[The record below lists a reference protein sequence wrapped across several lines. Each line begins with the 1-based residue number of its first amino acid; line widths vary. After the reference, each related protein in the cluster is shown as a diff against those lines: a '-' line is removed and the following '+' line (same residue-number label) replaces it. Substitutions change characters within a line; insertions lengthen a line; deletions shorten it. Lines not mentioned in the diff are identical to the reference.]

1 MLGKRWTRVT
11 AAFLAGWFTLVA
23 SEHAPLNPCPMHG
36 DLTLATAP
44 APASPTGHSHSHGAT
59 TPAETG
65 HEDHTGGKCSCTGDC
80 AAQQISTPE
89 VGGAEALFLPA
100 IIRGPV
106 GVSEVAGLPTSP
118 PFLRPFANGPPLLR
132 IG

>member
-1 MLGKRWTRVT
+1 MRRTRWIRITG
-11 AAFLAGWFTLVA
+11 AFLAGWFTLVA

-36 DLTLATAP
+36 DLTVTAP
-44 APASPTGHSHSHGAT
+44 APTSPIGDSHSHSAT

-80 AAQQISTPE
+80 ASQQISTPE
-89 VGGAEALFLPA
+89 VRPPEALFLPA
-100 IIRGPV
+100 IIAGPV

-118 PFLRPFANGPPLLR
+118 AFLRPFANGPPLLR